1 MGIMVTKTGDN
12 DNLTER
18 INADL
23 RRKMSESSSDEIKTD
38 YVDGADYLAETG
50 TTGRFSWIWLI
61 LIILAIASLVFII
74 VL

>member
-38 YVDGADYLAETG
+38 YVGGTDYLAETK
-50 TTGRFSWIWLI
+50 TTGRFSWIWLV